1 MDKKELWRP
10 KEEYFLNLNIH
21 TSIFNTHPQDFYNC
35 RIPPSNCFKPERR
48 ARNAASKG
56 SQVFIC
62 VQGVHC
68 RCYVTVKDSM

>member
-35 RIPPSNCFKPERR
+35 RIPPPNCFKPERS

-62 VQGVHC
+62 VQGSQFS
-68 RCYVTVKDSM
+68 RDNF